1 MKVANS
7 AKVAN
12 VSTAQLEY
20 LLAALAAESW
30 KEAAASVGV
39 TPSAL
44 SQGISELERRLGV
57 TLFDKQ
63 GRRRV
68 PTALGTEAGV
78 HATRVLA
85 ELRELSRWA
94 DEIKSGSSGQLSIG
108 MIDTAA
114 IHHYG
119 DTLMRFRA
127 ARPGTNL
134 RLIVQP
140 SGMLLDLL
148 AAGQVDAAV
157 VVDPDPDD
165 RLILQPLIA
174 EPLYAYAPPGTKVGP
189 PTTWGP
195 WVGFPA
201 ESRTRALTAR
211 SLRRQSATYDV
222 VAESSQPAVLRE
234 MVQLGMGWCVL
245 PVTDAETEPHA
256 LKRAHAE
263 PIAERQLTLVRR
275 ADRTPTPALDA
286 FLKSLEQL
294 R

>member
-1 MKVANS
+1 M
-7 AKVAN
+7 KVAN

-20 LLAALAAESW
+20 LLAALATDSW
-30 KEAAASVGV
+30 KEAAESVGV

-68 PTALGTEAGV
+68 ATATGQEAGA

-94 DEIKSGSSGQLSIG
+94 DEIKSGGTGQLSIG

-127 ARPGTNL
+127 TRPDITL

-140 SGMLLDLL
+140 SGTLLELL
-148 AAGQVDAAV
+148 AAGDVDAV
-157 VVDPDPDD
+157 IVVDPAATD
-165 RLILQPLIA
+165 RFDLRPLLV

-201 ESRTRALTAR
+201 ASRTRALIAR
-211 SLRRQSATYDV
+211 SLRRQSVSYDV

-234 MVQLGMGWCVL
+234 MVHLGMGWCVL
-245 PVTDAETEPHA
+245 PATDAEAEPHA
-256 LKRAHAE
+256 LKRATRE
-263 PIAERQLTLVRR
+263 PIAERTLTLVRR
-275 ADRTPTPALDA
+275 TDRTPSPALTALLDE
-286 FLKSLEQL
+286 LQ
-294 R
+294 